1 MIVKEGMMKKV
12 LIAVDG
18 TKASK
23 AVLATFYNSVQLP
36 QEVILL
42 HVQKLEG
49 RSLMIDMLGEAELS
63 TLKESMKDTEH
74 KAALDT
80 KAEKILNFYRKELED
95 GGFRNIR
102 TVMGEGHPAEEIL
115 KVARQEG
122 VELILLGYSGRSG
135 LNRLIA
141 GSVAKEVE
149 KRAMVPVLVAKRVTM
164 CEEPYSWKDAYTAVT
179 VTTAIMLGMFLLGII
194 LQKGTI
200 IH

>member
-1 MIVKEGMMKKV
+1 MKKV

-63 TLKESMKDTEH
+63 TLKDSMKDTEH

-102 TVMGEGHPAEEIL
+102 TVMSEGHPAEEIL
-115 KVARQEG
+115 KVAQQEG

-149 KRAMVPVLVAKRVTM
+149 KKAMVPVLVAKRVTM

>member
-1 MIVKEGMMKKV
+1 M
-12 LIAVDG
+12 
-18 TKASK
+18 S
-23 AVLATFYNSVQLP
+23 
-36 QEVILL
+36 
-42 HVQKLEG
+42 
-49 RSLMIDMLGEAELS
+49 
-63 TLKESMKDTEH
+63 
-74 KAALDT
+74 
-80 KAEKILNFYRKELED
+80 
-95 GGFRNIR
+95 
-102 TVMGEGHPAEEIL
+102 EGHPAEEIL
-115 KVARQEG
+115 KVAQQEG

-149 KRAMVPVLVAKRVTM
+149 KKAMVPVLVAKRVTM

>member
-1 MIVKEGMMKKV
+1 MYEEDVMKKV

-23 AVLATFYNSVQLP
+23 AVLATFNNSVQLP

-42 HVQKLEG
+42 HVQRLEG

-63 TLKESMKDTEH
+63 TLKESLKDTHH
-74 KAALDT
+74 KEELDR
-80 KAEKILNFYRKELED
+80 KSQKILNYYKKEIED
-95 GGFRNIR
+95 SGFLNVR
-102 TVMGEGHPAEEIL
+102 TATKDGHPADEIL
-115 KVARQEG
+115 KFAQQED
-122 VELILLGYSGRSG
+122 VELIILGYSGRTG

-149 KRAMVPVLVAKRVTM
+149 KKAEVPVLVAKRVSM

-179 VTTAIMLGMFLLGII
+179 VTTAIMIGMFLLGIF
-194 LQKGTI
+194 LQKGAI
-200 IH
+200 LH